1 MAEKSS
7 TGKERFS
14 TFGRTT
20 LKKINKMRIYIE
32 GLSKVLLASMQ
43 VGVDLTSNMVL
54 LNPETITVFDREVVQ
69 EADCYNTYRT

>member
-1 MAEKSS
+1 
-7 TGKERFS
+7 
-14 TFGRTT
+14 
-20 LKKINKMRIYIE
+20 MRIYIE

>member
-1 MAEKSS
+1 MAEKST

-32 GLSKVLLASMQ
+32 GLSKVPPCLSCRSES
-43 VGVDLTSNMVL
+43 T
-54 LNPETITVFDREVVQ
+54 
-69 EADCYNTYRT
+69 